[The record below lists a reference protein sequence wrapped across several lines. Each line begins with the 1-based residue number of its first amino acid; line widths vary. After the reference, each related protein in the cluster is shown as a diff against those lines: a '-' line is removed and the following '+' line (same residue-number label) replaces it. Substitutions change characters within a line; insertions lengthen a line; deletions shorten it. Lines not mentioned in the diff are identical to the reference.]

1 MSNAGFELLPLCL
14 WREARGVG
22 YRGMLAVG
30 FVLKN
35 RVAKRKTSYDVEVM
49 RPWQFSSMTAKGD
62 PQLNNYPAPN
72 DPMWITA
79 QQIASHD
86 LENPNVT
93 DLTDGSTLYYDDS
106 IDFPK
111 SWDEHK
117 VEETVKIGRL
127 NFFKE
132 LV

>member
-1 MSNAGFELLPLCL
+1 MNNGFELLPLCL

-22 YRGMLAVG
+22 YKGMLAVA

-35 RVAKRKTSYDVEVM
+35 RVEKRKTSYDVEVM

-62 PQLNNYPAPN
+62 PQLNKYPEPS

-79 QQIASHD
+79 QQIANLD
-86 LENPNVT
+86 LENPNVP
-93 DLTDGSTLYYDDS
+93 DLTQGATLYYDDS